1 MAVKP
6 KIYFLEWVLAANQ
19 AIEKTFSISELY
31 NWTMTQMTHQ
41 KTGDAEIQFLKVGD
55 EDMLDK
61 PTRIDLICGN
71 GTRLLILPQP
81 LYVPEKGTVSVKVAD
96 KTGAANT
103 VSIAFI
109 GVKKQ
114 K

>member
-1 MAVKP
+1 MALKP

-31 NWTMTQMTHQ
+31 SWTMIQMTHE

-61 PTRIDLICGN
+61 PTRISLITGN
-71 GTRLLILPQP
+71 NSRLLVLPQP
-81 LYVPEKGTVSVKVAD
+81 LYVPKKGTVSVKVAD
-96 KTGAANT
+96 KSGVANT
-103 VSIAFI
+103 VVVGFI
-109 GVKKQ
+109 GVKSG
-114 K
+114 